1 MAHKITFKYQPG
13 DTVFFMHNNKI
24 ARGTVVRVK
33 VELVSNQTEIIY
45 RIHFTLPLGGTTK
58 VEHINIKSEDVYATR
73 PDLLKNLSDL

>member
-33 VELVSNQTEIIY
+33 VE
-45 RIHFTLPLGGTTK
+45 
-58 VEHINIKSEDVYATR
+58 
-73 PDLLKNLSDL
+73 